1 MTGALIVSSKNKL
14 LISCLQEKAKLMEEL
29 EMLRKKL
36 KSVDKKSA
44 SSPASSTSTP
54 PGRKVP
60 APSPATA
67 SASGKRRRRA
77 EEAQEAEEPEV
88 TGKDDDD
95 GEPTTEAA
103 KNNRLRRICEVK
115 PSGRCHVS
123 DDIHQRWKKGGND
136 RLALRDELEA
146 CGWDKDRPIAQQC
159 GMIDDL
165 DNE

>member
-1 MTGALIVSSKNKL
+1 MA
-14 LISCLQEKAKLMEEL
+14 EL
-29 EMLRKKL
+29 EKLQKKL
-36 KSVDKKSA
+36 NAAEKRST

-67 SASGKRRRRA
+67 SASGKRRRQP
-77 EEAQEAEEPEV
+77 QEAEEPEV

-123 DDIHQRWKKGGND
+123 DEIHQRWKKGGND

-146 CGWDKDRPIAQQC
+146 CGWDKD
-159 GMIDDL
+159 
-165 DNE
+165 